1 MSVAKGRPPSLTN
14 EESSKVITRHFSF
27 KEVNNASIKAFP
39 SYRDRNYFFQ
49 GESTESSDNE
59 FVFKLSNPL
68 SSSFSV
74 MEGVNEVMRH
84 LNSRNLQSP
93 YPLSSRT
100 GKDLI
105 QLSSAELKGSADE
118 EKSMKYPV
126 YVLSFIP
133 GDIFDH
139 VDKRHLTPE
148 LLYEVGE
155 LLGKIDKELMVC
167 YPNGMCMVCM
177 YQCFSPMT
185 G

>member
-14 EESSKVITRHFSF
+14 EESSTVIARHFNF
-27 KEVNNASIKAFP
+27 KEVNEASIKAFP

-49 GESTESSDNE
+49 GESTKSSDNE

-74 MEGVNEVMRH
+74 MEGVNEVMSH
-84 LNSRNLQSP
+84 LNSHSLQSP

-105 QLSSAELKGSADE
+105 QLSSGELRGSTDD

-126 YVLSFIP
+126 YVLSFIH
-133 GDIFDH
+133 GEIFDH
-139 VDKRHLTPE
+139 VDKRYLTPE
-148 LLYEVGE
+148 LLYEIGE
-155 LLGKIDKELMVC
+155 LLGKIDMELMVC
-167 YPNGMCMVCM
+167 YP
-177 YQCFSPMT
+177 
-185 G
+185 

>member
-14 EESSKVITRHFSF
+14 EESSKVITRHFNF
-27 KEVNNASIKAFP
+27 KEANDASIKTFP

-84 LNSRNLQSP
+84 LNSRSLQCP
-93 YPLSSRT
+93 YPLSSHT

-105 QLSSAELKGSADE
+105 QLSSAQLKGSADDE
-118 EKSMKYPV
+118 DEKAMKYPV

-133 GDIFDH
+133 GEIFDH
-139 VDKRHLTPE
+139 VDKRYLTPE

-155 LLGKIDKELMVC
+155 LLGKIDKELMVRI
-167 YPNGMCMVCM
+167 VC
-177 YQCFSPMT
+177 S
-185 G
+185 